1 VGSVGRVRRVTRE
14 ADEQQDGHGQTAADV
29 QAALAEVA
37 SVDNAAVAARYFK
50 SGPGQYGEGD
60 VFIGVRLPAL
70 RAVVKRFTDLP
81 PAEVELLLESAIHEH
96 RLAGLLIMVKQ
107 FERASGART
116 RNDAE
121 RTRTA
126 DQYLAAVRRGRV
138 NNWDLVDSSAPQLLG
153 EYLFDRPRVVLF
165 ELAAS
170 DILWHRRV
178 AMLATYG
185 LILRGDASTT
195 LELAAILR
203 DDRED
208 LMHKAVGWMLREV
221 GKRVDRQL
229 LLDFLDE
236 HARRMPRT
244 ALSYATEHLDAEQRA
259 AYRLR

>member
-1 VGSVGRVRRVTRE
+1 MTRV
-14 ADEQQDGHGQTAADV
+14 ADQQQDGRGQTAADV
-29 QAALAEVA
+29 QAALAEV
-37 SVDNAAVAARYFK
+37 SSPDNAAVAARYFK

-60 VFIGVRLPAL
+60 VFIGVRIPAL
-70 RAVVKRFTDLP
+70 RAVVKRFSQLP
-81 PAEVELLLESAIHEH
+81 PGEIELLLESPIHEH
-96 RLAGLLIMVKQ
+96 RLAGLLIMVRQ

-121 RTRTA
+121 RIRIA
-126 DQYLAAVRRGRV
+126 DQYLAAVRRNRV

-153 EYLFDRPRVVLF
+153 DYLFDRPRDVLF

-170 DILWHRRV
+170 DSLWHRRV

-195 LELAAILR
+195 LQLAVLLR

-229 LLDFLDE
+229 LLGFLDE
-236 HARRMPRT
+236 NAKRMPRT
-244 ALSYATEHLDAEQRA
+244 ALSYATEHLDPEQRA